1 MMRHNVLTVLTLIGL
16 SVAASTGCERT
27 GVAEQQ
33 REGPT
38 SQQAAQAVQE
48 ATERALAAQAAAN
61 KDSGPARA
69 DFEKTREDYRH
80 ARAADLIELD
90 KKIAD
95 LEAKEKTAKDKAKVQ
110 LQTELTTIRA
120 KREAFVRDMYALA
133 DATSAAWDEE
143 TAKVARDWDA
153 LKAAVEKAL

>member
-1 MMRHNVLTVLTLIGL
+1 MRHAVLTLIGL
-16 SVAASTGCERT
+16 LVAASTDCERT

-33 REGPT
+33 REGLT
-38 SQQAAQAVQE
+38 SQQATQAIQE
-48 ATERALAAQAAAN
+48 ATERALAAQADASRDTGA
-61 KDSGPARA
+61 ARA

-80 ARAADLIELD
+80 ARAAELSDLD

-95 LEAKEKTAKDKAKVQ
+95 VEAKEKTAKDKARIE
-110 LQTELTTIRA
+110 LRAELTAIRA
-120 KREAFVRDMYALA
+120 KREAFVQDMYALA
-133 DATSAAWDEE
+133 DATSAAWDEA